1 MRQSIASQYIH
12 ILLSMIAAFTIFY
25 FSLFVVNRIQYINDE
40 LALKE
45 KEISHN
51 ISRTVSIAESI
62 NIRQVRYFIDSA
74 KLLEYIYKNDKKR
87 LLEFLRKTA
96 IYDFI
101 GIMDNNGKFIYA
113 SNPNLAK
120 ILTFKP
126 HNKIAT
132 IKSTILYDTNML
144 TTYRILSY
152 PIATN
157 GRIEAY
163 IVGFLDVSSFIDISD
178 IYLISQDSV
187 VLNSSDINSIYL
199 GNKTFAFLYPQAWD
213 MIQKSNEGQF
223 RTDDALFTY
232 KLLIPEKKIADF
244 TIQTGDMYFL
254 SSFPINK
261 DDSPYFINSV
271 KSFIKYSNFNERI
284 FYWILGYIWILFAS
298 VILYI
303 LIVNRIKNNLL
314 VNTDQLTGAYNRR
327 KGFQLLEKL
336 TRIYSIS
343 RKGVLNRFFI
353 HSIFLRRFLH
363 TIHICLVDIDNLKQ
377 TNDKLGHKFGDELI
391 SITINTIKS
400 YIKRDE
406 MIIRIGGDEFLI
418 VFINRKMEDIDRI
431 WQQIQSDFDNKN
443 TKGKFPYTIS
453 ISKGVIEYRNG
464 ANIQDCIIEADAL
477 MYREKKRRK
486 INLFF
491 D

>member
-1 MRQSIASQYIH
+1 MRRSIASQYIH
-12 ILLSMIAAFTIFY
+12 ILITMIVAFTIFY
-25 FSLFVVNRIQYINDE
+25 FSLFVINRIQYINDGLSLQE
-40 LALKE
+40 R
-45 KEISHN
+45 EIKHN
-51 ISRTVSIAESI
+51 ILRTVNVAESI
-62 NIRQVRYFIDSA
+62 NFRQVRYFIDSA
-74 KLLEYIYKNDKKR
+74 KLLEYIYKNDR
-87 LLEFLRKTA
+87 SMMSVFLRNNT

-101 GIMDNNGKFIYA
+101 GIMDNKGRFIYA
-113 SNPNLAK
+113 NNPNLAK
-120 ILTFKP
+120 VLTFKP
-126 HNKIAT
+126 HNKTNT
-132 IKSTILYDTNML
+132 IKSTIMYNSTML

-152 PIATN
+152 PITIN
-157 GRIEAY
+157 NRIEAY
-163 IVGFLDVSSFIDISD
+163 IVGFLDVSSFIDVSD
-178 IYLISQDSV
+178 IYLISEDSF
-187 VLNSSDINSIYL
+187 VLNNSDINSIYL
-199 GNKTFAFLYPQAWD
+199 GNKTFSFLYPDAWEKMRQSD
-213 MIQKSNEGQF
+213 EGQF

-232 KLLIPEKKIADF
+232 KLLVPEKKIGDI

-254 SSFPINK
+254 SSIPIDK
-261 DDSPYFINSV
+261 EDSPYFINSV
-271 KSFIKYSNFNERI
+271 RSFVKYSNFNERI

-327 KGFQLLEKL
+327 KGFQMLEKL
-336 TRIYSIS
+336 IGLYSLS
-343 RKGVLNRFFI
+343 RKGTLNRFFM
-353 HSIFLRRFLH
+353 HSILLRRFLNSL
-363 TIHICLVDIDNLKQ
+363 HICLVDIDNLKH

-391 SITINTIKS
+391 AITINTIKS

-418 VFINRKMEDIDRI
+418 VFINRKMPEIDRI

-443 TKGKFPYTIS
+443 IKGKFPYTIS
-453 ISKGVIEYRNG
+453 VSKGVIEYRNG

-477 MYREKKRRK
+477 MYKEKKRRK